1 MRQTWRRSGTARG
14 DYVYFMTMDDPE
26 GTMNVFIS
34 AEVYNRNSK
43 IFSKDVPFLVEG
55 IVEVSQSGEEPT
67 LRAEKV
73 WRLVN

>member
-1 MRQTWRRSGTARG
+1 MRQTWRRSGTAGG
-14 DYVYFMTMDDPE
+14 DYVYFMTMDDLE
-26 GTMNVFIS
+26 GTLNVFIS

-43 IFSKDVPFLVEG
+43 VFSKDAPTLVEG
-55 IVEVSQSGEEPT
+55 TVEVSQSREEPT